1 MAFTRRDIF
10 INFIWKLAERSGSQV
25 ISFVVTIIL
34 ARLLMP
40 SDYGTVALVM
50 VFLTILQ
57 VFADSGFGVAL
68 IQKKDAD
75 DVDFSSVFYINVAI
89 GCLLYAIMWGMAPLI
104 ASFYQMPDLV
114 ALVRVMSLVLL

>member
-1 MAFTRRDIF
+1 MAFTRRDVF

-114 ALVRVMSLVLL
+114 AC